1 MIRIFSS
8 GIQRIPNLR
17 TFLAPE
23 YRAYEKSDAVV
34 GWGKKETA
42 AKAIAYANSHR
53 LPYIALEDGFLR
65 SVGLGVRQSAPVSL
79 LVDPVGVYYD
89 ASSPSRIENDCA
101 AFEQWLT
108 PQLESEAKTAMA
120 RIVSLD
126 LSKYNSAPLCPLDWP
141 GPGNGAVRGPFVLC
155 IDQTEADAS
164 VRLGGADAESFR
176 RMLSDAVDENPDAV
190 VLIKTHPDVLAGVK
204 KGYLD
209 KVLQSIDWS
218 GRRKPVVLTENF
230 APIGLMLHCRSV
242 YTVTSQTGFEALM
255 AGREVHVYGSPFYA
269 GWGLTVDRGA
279 PMPRRRQGVPLAALF
294 AAAYI
299 RAARYVSPATGS
311 VLTLHQAL
319 DFLQDARRWE
329 SENTPGFVVSG
340 MRRWK
345 QPHLKAFLGA
355 PNRSNR
361 LTFAW
366 DFDEALKMAQ
376 TLHLPLVSWAAKT
389 DDAMVQKAAQAG
401 VRLIRAEDGF
411 IRSVGLGSDY
421 EMPYSLVF
429 DDQGIYYDP
438 SRPSRLEAIL
448 NDMAD
453 KPQRYRREVERA
465 RDLIPLLVRHAVTKY
480 NLKKSTP
487 ELPRVPSDKKI
498 LLVTGQVDGD
508 ASVRRG
514 GGSIQSNLELLRT
527 VRDGQPDAHILY
539 LEHPDVA
546 SGNRPGGIDAGTLQT
561 LADQTLHGFRALDLL
576 PLCDELHVLTSLSG
590 FEALIRNVPVVTYG
604 RPFYAGWGLT
614 KDQLAFPTRR
624 SGRTLEELAAAALIV
639 YPRYFDWESSML
651 CRCEDVCLR
660 MIEGRQPALPLWVR
674 GVRVLRNV
682 KKRLGLLGF

>member
-8 GIQRIPNLR
+8 GIQRIAHLKV
-17 TFLAPE
+17 FLAPE
-23 YRAYEKSDAVV
+23 YQAYEKSDAVV

-65 SVGLGVRQSAPVSL
+65 SVGLGVHQSAPVSL

-101 AFEQWLT
+101 CFEQWLT
-108 PQLESEAKTAMA
+108 PQLEAEAQEAMK

-126 LSKYNSAPLCPLDWP
+126 LSKYNSAPLCPADWP
-141 GPGNGAVRGPFVLC
+141 GPENGAVCGPYVLC

-176 RMLSDAVDENPDAV
+176 RMLTDAVDENPDAA

-204 KGYLD
+204 RGYLN
-209 KVLQSIDWS
+209 KVLDSIDWT
-218 GRRKPVVLTENF
+218 GRRRPVVLTENF
-230 APIGLMLHCRSV
+230 APIGLMRHCRSV

-255 AGREVHVYGSPFYA
+255 AGRETHVYGTPFYA

-279 PMPRRRQGVPLAALF
+279 PAPRRRRSVPLAALF

-319 DFLQDARRWE
+319 DFLQDARKWE
-329 SENTPGFVVSG
+329 SENTPGFVVAG

-355 PNRSNR
+355 PNRGNR
-361 LTFAW
+361 LSFVW
-366 DFDEALKMAQ
+366 DFDEALNQARA
-376 TLHLPLVSWAAKT
+376 LRLPLVSWAAKT
-389 DDAMVQKAAQAG
+389 DDAMTEKAAQAG
-401 VRLIRAEDGF
+401 VRLVRAEDGF

-438 SRPSRLEAIL
+438 RKPSGLEAIL

-453 KPQRYRREVERA
+453 RPQHYRREVQRA
-465 RDLIPLLVRHAVTKY
+465 RELIPLLMRHAVTKY
-480 NLKKSTP
+480 NLKKNTP
-487 ELPRVPSDKKI
+487 PPPAVPSDKKI

-527 VRDGQPDAHILY
+527 VRDSQPDAHILY

-546 SGNRPGGIDAGTLQT
+546 SGNRPGGIDPETLKT

-624 SGRTLEELAAAALIV
+624 PGRTLEELAAAALIV
-639 YPRYFDWESSML
+639 YPRYFDWDSAMA
-651 CRCEDVCLR
+651 CRCEDVCFR
-660 MIEGRQPALPLWVR
+660 MIEGRQPPLPVWVR
-674 GVRVLRNV
+674 CVRVVRNI
-682 KKRLGLLGF
+682 KKRFGLLGF